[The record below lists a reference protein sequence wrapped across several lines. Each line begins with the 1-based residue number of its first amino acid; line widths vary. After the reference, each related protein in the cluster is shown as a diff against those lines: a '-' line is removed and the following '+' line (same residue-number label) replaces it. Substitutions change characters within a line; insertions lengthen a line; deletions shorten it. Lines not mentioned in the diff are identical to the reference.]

1 MDSQDDKSDIISIQI
16 NLDNLMSKFS
26 NFRSWIPFLLSI
38 SPVILFIMMLNNAS
52 DAIWIEGKF
61 SDSDAF
67 PNGTDSQADFYLDN
81 MIYTVETEIEG
92 LESFSITLDYG
103 AGTFPEEIEVPISN
117 FKSISLIISITFW
130 TMIVWI
136 ISCTYFLLPI
146 ELENKSI
153 TEILNILVKVLPMC
167 SSILFISAWIWA
179 GSIASELNSAD
190 WNGFSFF
197 ITESSEK
204 DFSRDFGITLIS
216 LIGFIGG
223 VLFPFGDEEFRDS
236 VLEFKNGKGSILY
249 FESTASWIIAGT
261 LFLSSLGGAAVIQLS
276 SPEYDG
282 PVRLT
287 FYDWTTSSS
296 LVSDGSETLTISS
309 GSTASLII
317 EVDESLF
324 EENETLFFIDIF
336 ISYTE
341 TGLDSICDSV
351 SITPD
356 SLPQGT
362 SQADQSLTGQS
373 DNCED
378 IILFSFTD
386 SSTSIFDE
394 DSRVIEE
401 GEITDFESKY
411 INSTNG
417 YGDWIFNVQVESVG
431 SPLDNDEEVNISWN
445 IFSYRLNF
453 SECGPDP
460 ESCLFF

>member
-1 MDSQDDKSDIISIQI
+1 MDSQDDKSNVISIQI
-16 NLDNLMSKFS
+16 NLDNFVSKFS
-26 NFRSWIPFLLSI
+26 NFRNWIPLLLSI

-81 MIYTVETEIEG
+81 LIFTVDTGIDIEG
-92 LESFSITLDYG
+92 LESFEINLDYG
-103 AGTFPEEIEVPISN
+103 EGSFPEEIEIPLSK

-130 TMIVWI
+130 SMIVWI
-136 ISCTYFLLPI
+136 FSCTYFLLPI
-146 ELENKSI
+146 ESENESI
-153 TEILNILVKVLPMC
+153 SEVLNILVKVLPIC

-190 WNGFSFF
+190 WTSSTGFS
-197 ITESSEK
+197 EQ
-204 DFSRDFGITLIS
+204 DFSRDLGITLIS

-223 VLFPFGDEEFRDS
+223 ILFPFGDEEFRDS
-236 VLEFKNGKGSILY
+236 VLEFRNGNGSILH
-249 FESTASWIIAGT
+249 FQSAISWIIAGT
-261 LFLSSLGGAAVIQLS
+261 LFLSSLGGAVVIQLT
-276 SPEYDG
+276 SPEYNG

-287 FYDWTTSSS
+287 FFDWTTSSS

-309 GSTASLII
+309 GSTDSFTI

-341 TGLDSICDSV
+341 TGFDSICDSV
-351 SITPD
+351 SISPN

-373 DNCED
+373 DSCED

-401 GEITDFESKY
+401 GEISDFESKY

-417 YGDWIFNVQVESVG
+417 YGDWKFNVQVESVG
-431 SPLDNDEEVNISWN
+431 SPLDNDEEVNISWS

-460 ESCLFF
+460 ELCFFF